1 MLRIGVLV
9 SGGGTNLQ
17 AVIDKIES
25 GYINNAEIVTVVTNR
40 KNAYALQRAKD
51 HGIDSAIIRP
61 MDYKDQ
67 EGFCDGL
74 ITHFDVLKVDLIVL
88 AGYLVILPDGFIA
101 HFSDR
106 IINVHPA
113 LIPAFS
119 GKGFYGLH
127 VHAAALE
134 RGVKL
139 SGATVHFVNE
149 VTDGGPIIL
158 QKPVQVLESDTV
170 ESLQKRIMEEAEW
183 VVLPEAIK
191 LIANKQVSVID
202 NKVQIKL
209 DS

>member
-25 GYINNAEIVTVVTNR
+25 GYINHAKIVSVVTNR
-40 KNAYALQRAKD
+40 KNAYALERAKK
-51 HGIDSAIIRP
+51 HGIDGAIIRP
-61 MDYKDQ
+61 MDFKDS
-67 EGFCDGL
+67 EEFSEAL
-74 ITHFDVLKVDLIVL
+74 IAHFDMVDVDLIIM
-88 AGYLVILPDGFIA
+88 AGYLVILPDTFIR
-101 HFSDR
+101 HFRNR

-127 VHAAALE
+127 VHTAAIE

-139 SGATVHFVNE
+139 SGATIHFVNE

-158 QKPVQVLESDTV
+158 QKAVSVLENDTP
-170 ESLQKRIMEEAEW
+170 EILQKRIMEEAEW
-183 VVLPEAIK
+183 VILPEAVK
-191 LIANKQVSVID
+191 LIANNQVEIID
-202 NKVQIKL
+202 NKVQIRQV
-209 DS
+209 